1 MKSYTKQSSS
11 PLQLLVV
18 VLVVA
23 AFSAVATGTS
33 SKVVVMDRLKPLSVM
48 QLAKDTTTTN
58 IDNKKNN
65 DRDATTAPS
74 VVFGE
79 DEEDGGEL
87 SSLGNGSTTDPCAA
101 YYYIPSCLSA
111 TSADNSSGTPIT
123 SSLNCTWCCGATS
136 QCVSGSSTCPQP
148 TPSAV
153 SWRIDVNTNTS
164 TSSSFSDFLEHG
176 GSSLA
181 GASMYTTCQS
191 ICSEIGILSNKSSV
205 SNLKSVAPTL
215 LRMCTPCTVAP
226 FCYFCG
232 SRGGSCI
239 GGNGYCKD
247 GVIVQ
252 DCEYLDGGSKGVVI
266 AKDSDNF
273 FLNMSLQSTTMMMML
288 MMSIMCGLGLLLYM
302 IPRIVRR
309 RRERLRLEA
318 LEVAWRRDFRNAN
331 GGEGD
336 DGTPAP
342 TPTSGAVVSP
352 SASRR
357 RGGGAGRG
365 RGGRG
370 GAGAPTTNPPP
381 SSSTLYPPPPVPAT
395 ESTNSDT
402 ATATATRQAADTEST
417 NAASSPAAV
426 VAEGYIPTT
435 ISSPTPSP
443 SSSGGAAMLLDDADD
458 DNTCLLCYEQPRSVA
473 FIPCY
478 HAYYCRGCSNKI
490 RPTAGAFICP
500 SCRQPVE
507 AMVDYTRALKEDH

>member
-1 MKSYTKQSSS
+1 MKSFTKQSFS

-23 AFSAVATGTS
+23 TSIAVPGTS
-33 SKVVVMDRLKPLSVM
+33 SKVVVLDRLKPLSVM
-48 QLAKDTTTTN
+48 QLAKDANTN
-58 IDNKKNN
+58 IDNNKNE
-65 DRDATTAPS
+65 DRDASTTPVLFEA
-74 VVFGE
+74 
-79 DEEDGGEL
+79 EEGGEL
-87 SSLGNGSTTDPCAA
+87 SLSLSNGSTTDPCAA

-111 TSADNSSGTPIT
+111 TSTDNSTGTPIT
-123 SSLNCTWCCGATS
+123 SSLNCSWCCGATS
-136 QCVSGSSTCPQP
+136 QCMSGSSTCPQP
-148 TPSAV
+148 TPSSV
-153 SWRIDVNTNTS
+153 SWRIDVKTNTS
-164 TSSSFSDFLEHG
+164 TSSSFSDFLKNG

-181 GASMYTTCQS
+181 GAAIYTTCQN

-205 SNLKSVAPTL
+205 SNFQSVAPTL
-215 LRMCTPCTVAP
+215 LKMCTPCTVAP

-266 AKDSDNF
+266 AKGSDNF

-331 GGEGD
+331 GGDE
-336 DGTPAP
+336 GTPAP
-342 TPTSGAVVSP
+342 TPTGGARDSP
-352 SASRR
+352 SALPR

-370 GAGAPTTNPPP
+370 GTGAPTTNPPP
-381 SSSTLYPPPPVPAT
+381 SSSSSYPPPPVPAT
-395 ESTNSDT
+395 ESIDSD
-402 ATATATRQAADTEST
+402 TATATRQAADTEST
-417 NAASSPAAV
+417 NAASSSPVV

-435 ISSPTPSP
+435 IPPPTPP
-443 SSSGGAAMLLDDADD
+443 SSGAAAMLVDDADD
-458 DNTCLLCYEQPRSVA
+458 DDTCLLCYEQPRSVA